1 MSLLPQQIP
10 PQTALLGKVEIGA
23 DGRPTGNVIIDI
35 NWWLFL
41 FNIGKQVLSGPTA
54 PIPLPAA
61 VSIALSDDDLS
72 DVDALQDRQAIAS
85 ATALSWLG
93 PV

>member
-10 PQTALLGKVEIGA
+10 PQTTQLGTSDA
-23 DGRPTGNVIIDI
+23 SGRVTIDQ

-54 PIPLPAA
+54 PIPLPPA